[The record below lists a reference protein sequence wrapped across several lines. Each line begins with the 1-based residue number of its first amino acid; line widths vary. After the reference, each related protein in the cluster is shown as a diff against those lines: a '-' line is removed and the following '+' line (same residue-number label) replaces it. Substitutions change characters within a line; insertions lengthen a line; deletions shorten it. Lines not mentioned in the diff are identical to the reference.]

1 MQGSCEGRSVA
12 YAAIECVVGSF
23 CKGQRDDS
31 VCKRLKCGVARERK
45 RARGRRA
52 DRQMRTENAEWSFSE
67 TDLGPERPDCARA
80 CDEQPAGMQAMAL
93 SLAELVSLNKPKD
106 CSKVK
111 INYSTGDDFWTQPAS
126 HMPDTTPYSLT
137 WNPLILS
144 QF

>member
-1 MQGSCEGRSVA
+1 MGCEACSLAGHGEGTQGSMQGSCEGRSVA

-93 SLAELVSLNKPKD
+93 SLAGVVCTSPSIHLSPAP
-106 CSKVK
+106 
-111 INYSTGDDFWTQPAS
+111 GDERW
-126 HMPDTTPYSLT
+126 
-137 WNPLILS
+137 
-144 QF
+144 